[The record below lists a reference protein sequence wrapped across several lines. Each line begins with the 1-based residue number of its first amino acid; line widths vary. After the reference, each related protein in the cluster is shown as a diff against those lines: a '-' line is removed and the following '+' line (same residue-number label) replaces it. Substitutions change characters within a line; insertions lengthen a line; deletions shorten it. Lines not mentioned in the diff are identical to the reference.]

1 MLNDRSR
8 IGDAEKKLQQ
18 AIQPAGPWLEGLA
31 RAGYAARGIVYIL
44 IGALAVLAA
53 RPHGGRTG
61 GTEGALR
68 FLAGHRFGWVIII
81 LLALGMAAFAVWSFA
96 RGLLDPEQRGRDLRG
111 LARRFANV
119 FTGFVYCGLAL
130 GMTRFLL
137 QMAQLAAPAHAQFDE
152 HAAREWTATLMSFPL
167 GRFAVAGVGVGM
179 IVFAIFQVPS
189 AIHASS
195 ADPVRVG
202 PTARGWIR
210 WLGRIGI
217 ISQGIVFVPV
227 GIFLITAAWY
237 TNPQKARGL
246 GGALAALRSE
256 PEGQWLLAV
265 VAMGLVAYGFYQLV
279 LARYRSIRT

>member
-1 MLNDRSR
+1 MLDDRSR
-8 IGDAEKKLQQ
+8 IGDAEKRLQE
-18 AIQPAGPWLEGLA
+18 AARPAGPWIEGLA

-61 GTEGALR
+61 GTDGALR
-68 FLAGHRFGWVIII
+68 FLAGHRFGWIIII

-96 RGLLDPEQRGRDLRG
+96 RGLLDPEHRGRDLRA

-130 GMTRFLL
+130 GMTRFLF
-137 QMAQLAAPAHAQFDE
+137 QMAQLAAPAHAQYDE
-152 HAAREWTATLMSFPL
+152 HAAREWTAKLMSFPL

-189 AIHASS
+189 AIHASA

-227 GIFLITAAWY
+227 GIFLIVAAWY

-246 GGALAALRSE
+246 GGSLAALRSE
-256 PEGQWLLAV
+256 PEGQWLLGV

-279 LARYRSIRT
+279 LARYRRIGT